1 MHTIQVEIQEV
12 FLYLRQ
18 KHRVTLKFVFYK
30 CSIRLI
36 FNNDSIQESIFP
48 NSRSEISSN
57 DNSHQRSS
65 KSLEICSA
73 LKRILITFAGLPPTI
88 EYGAIFLVT
97 TEFAAIIAP

>member
-65 KSLEICSA
+65 KSLEICYA